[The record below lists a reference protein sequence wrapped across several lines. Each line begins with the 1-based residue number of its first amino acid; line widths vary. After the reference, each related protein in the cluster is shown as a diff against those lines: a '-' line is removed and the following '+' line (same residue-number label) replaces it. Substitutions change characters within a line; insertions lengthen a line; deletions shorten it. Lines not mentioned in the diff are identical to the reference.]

1 MWNRRHL
8 NCGVAAFTAALLL
21 QGESRA
27 EPAPPLNLE
36 TAIELAEQ
44 NNRLLDAARAR
55 IQEAEG
61 DLVTAGLLLLD
72 NPELTFGIG
81 PRIPAEPFLERTT
94 DWEIGI
100 GQRFPIAGQRGHRK
114 GGAGGRLEA
123 SRSNAEDVQRV
134 IALAVATAFYDTLGA
149 GERVGLR
156 EEAERLA
163 SDLHQFA
170 RRRLELGEATP
181 LELNTTQIRLA
192 EARRQTLMARTMLR
206 TSSILVTELLGLE
219 FEEPLTLRGE
229 LPIGTAAP
237 SEISLVAHALR
248 RRPDLSSVGHE
259 VSVARSDV
267 ELAEAEAWPDVSAGF
282 RYERDEGD
290 DKYMA
295 EVAIPLPIFNRN
307 QGEVIRARGTL
318 ARLRAEEEALRLA
331 VESDVRRAVV
341 TYEQARQGTALY
353 GAEVLDAQEE
363 SLDLLMRAFQAGE
376 ISYSEVVV
384 VQRALIE
391 GREGYLDIRLD
402 FARARAQLIAA
413 THLRQTETLEVLR

>member
-1 MWNRRHL
+1 
-8 NCGVAAFTAALLL
+8 
-21 QGESRA
+21 
-27 EPAPPLNLE
+27 
-36 TAIELAEQ
+36 
-44 NNRLLDAARAR
+44 
-55 IQEAEG
+55 
-61 DLVTAGLLLLD
+61 
-72 NPELTFGIG
+72 
-81 PRIPAEPFLERTT
+81 
-94 DWEIGI
+94 
-100 GQRFPIAGQRGHRK
+100 
-114 GGAGGRLEA
+114 
-123 SRSNAEDVQRV
+123 
-134 IALAVATAFYDTLGA
+134 
-149 GERVGLR
+149 
-156 EEAERLA
+156 
-163 SDLHQFA
+163 
-170 RRRLELGEATP
+170 
-181 LELNTTQIRLA
+181 
-192 EARRQTLMARTMLR
+192 MARTMLR

-267 ELAEAEAWPDVSAGF
+267 ELAEAEAWPDVLAGF

-391 GREGYLDIRLD
+391 GREGYLDTRLD

-413 THLRQTETLEVLR
+413 THLRQTETLEVSR